1 MIIRPLAASD
11 RDQIK
16 NFYLAF
22 STEDRRKRFCCT
34 ISDDAISDY
43 VDRLNFALHLVL
55 GAFGDQA
62 QLIGVAELAPG
73 AKAREMA
80 FSVREDLR
88 SQYIGT
94 RLLKRILC
102 HASMRG
108 VRKVFVMF
116 LADNIP
122 MRRMA
127 IRAGMLVQTV
137 SCEAHAWRDVLPPNA
152 EDISQWEIDE
162 SISSA

>member
-11 RDQIK
+11 RDLIK

-34 ISDDAISDY
+34 VSDDAISDY
-43 VDRLNFALHLVL
+43 VGGLNFTLHLVL

-62 QLIGVAELAPG
+62 ELVGVAELAPG

-80 FSVREDLR
+80 FAVRQDVR
-88 SQYIGT
+88 SQHIGT
-94 RLLKRILC
+94 RLLARILC
-102 HASMRG
+102 HASMLG
-108 VRKVFVMF
+108 IRKVFVTF
-116 LADNIP
+116 LADNMP

-127 IRAGMLVQTV
+127 IRAGMQVQIV
-137 SCEAHAWRDVLPPNA
+137 SCEAYARRDILPPSA
-152 EDISQWEIDE
+152 EDVNQWAIDE
-162 SISSA
+162 ALV

>member
-1 MIIRPLAASD
+1 MIFRPLAASD
-11 RDQIK
+11 RDLIK

-22 STEDRRKRFCCT
+22 NTEDRRKRFCCT
-34 ISDDAISDY
+34 VSDDAITKY
-43 VDRLNFALHLVL
+43 VDGLNFALHLVL

-80 FSVREDLR
+80 FAVRQDMR
-88 SQYIGT
+88 SKHIGT
-94 RLLKRILC
+94 RLLARILC

-108 VRKVFVMF
+108 IRKVFVTF
-116 LADNIP
+116 LADNLP

-127 IRAGMLVQTV
+127 IRAGMQVQIM
-137 SCEAHAWRDVLPPNA
+137 SCEAYARRDLPPPSA
-152 EDISQWEIDE
+152 EEISQWAVDE
-162 SISSA
+162 AVG

>member
-1 MIIRPLAASD
+1 MIIRPLAASE
-11 RDQIK
+11 RDSIK

-22 STEDRRKRFCCT
+22 NTEDRRKRFCCT
-34 ISDDAISDY
+34 VSDDAISNY
-43 VDRLNFALHLVL
+43 VDGLNLALHLVF

-80 FSVREDLR
+80 FSVREDMR
-88 SQYIGT
+88 SQQVGT
-94 RLLKRILC
+94 RLLERILC

-108 VRKVFVMF
+108 IRKVFVTF
-116 LADNIP
+116 LADNTP

-137 SCEAHAWRDVLPPNA
+137 SIEAYASRDILPPNA
-152 EDISQWEIDE
+152 DDIRQWAIDE
-162 SISSA
+162 ALG